1 MAWRD
6 YAKPIIAQVL
16 KDTKGQPEKAIR
28 KALKEAYPFG
38 MRKYHP
44 YKIWLSEIQIQRG
57 KRKFGRS
64 PEVVPE
70 NQAKLF

>member
-28 KALKEAYPFG
+28 RALKEAYPFG

-57 KRKFGRS
+57 KKKFGVRL
-64 PEVVPE
+64 EVVPE